1 MNVCTERPSDPAGHR
16 RDLKITRAQA
26 SRAGEEGVF
35 CVCGTLGLAPLC
47 PTHVPPGGTGP
58 RQPELSRDKP
68 RALLVCLFAGGFQSL
83 SQNHVSSL
91 LSTSSGFSFHLGR
104 SLNHIPFH
112 GPQGPECGLHPAL
125 PLPAF
130 FLGIPTLVRQA
141 HSCLR
146 ASAPAACSLC
156 IAL

>member
-1 MNVCTERPSDPAGHR
+1 MRTERPSDPAGHR
-16 RDLKITRAQA
+16 VDLKIARAHA

-83 SQNHVSSL
+83 SQI
-91 LSTSSGFSFHLGR
+91 TS
-104 SLNHIPFH
+104 
-112 GPQGPECGLHPAL
+112 HPCSAL
-125 PLPAF
+125 PLASPFTLDGVSTTFASTAHKALSAVCTLPFPCLLSSLAF
-130 FLGIPTLVRQA
+130 SP
-141 HSCLR
+141 
-146 ASAPAACSLC
+146 
-156 IAL
+156 